1 MSRRIVRSQQVT
13 DPPHDTSFCDEQ
25 PENWGK
31 IPECPIPQ
39 FAGGFPQVKVVK
51 FTNALAYDRFIFLV
65 VADFNLLNLVLQ
77 TWMWVIGP
85 MIIYLCERLL
95 RFIRYMQ
102 PVSYRKVCC
111 HGCFDK
117 TTDILFV

>member
-51 FTNALAYDRFIFLV
+51 FTNALAYEIYFFGGCWFQFAESC
-65 VADFNLLNLVLQ
+65 VADLDVGDWADDNLPLWTSATFHSLYAACQL
-77 TWMWVIGP
+77 
-85 MIIYLCERLL
+85 
-95 RFIRYMQ
+95 
-102 PVSYRKVCC
+102 
-111 HGCFDK
+111 
-117 TTDILFV
+117 

>member
-51 FTNALAYDRFIFLV
+51 FTNALAYERFIFSV

-111 HGCFDK
+111 RGCFDK